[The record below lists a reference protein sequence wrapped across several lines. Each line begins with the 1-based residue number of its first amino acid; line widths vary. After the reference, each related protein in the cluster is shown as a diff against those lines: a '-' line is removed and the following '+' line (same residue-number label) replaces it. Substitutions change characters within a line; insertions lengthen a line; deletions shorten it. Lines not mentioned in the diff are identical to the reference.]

1 MTVIP
6 DHSVS
11 FHLTT
16 KDRILTRIQSPIPPK
31 SLPCWLLSNSP
42 KTPQIKRCL
51 RDLMD
56 EGFELPT
63 DCAILTYRDR
73 RRDCLVTQIYP
84 CRAAAEARA
93 EEALRSRKARRGE
106 CHVRTLKEAVA

>member
-1 MTVIP
+1 MN
-6 DHSVS
+6 DHVS
-11 FHLTT
+11 YIGIHE
-16 KDRILTRIQSPIPPK
+16 
-31 SLPCWLLSNSP
+31 
-42 KTPQIKRCL
+42 RCL

-56 EGFELPT
+56 EGFDLPT
-63 DCAILTYRDR
+63 DGAILTYRDR

-106 CHVRTLKEAVA
+106 CLVRTLKEAVA